1 LPTILLPLSKALAL
15 MTARHH
21 HFLSQCYLKGFTKGK
36 SKKSKLAVI
45 DVKGKK
51 SFETTPRN
59 VGGVRDFNRV
69 EIEGVDPNHLESELS
84 KFEGQAATALKKLR
98 ENLDFSGETKD
109 VLLNFIALIA
119 VRSPER
125 REHMTKFHAQVAERI
140 MGMTLDS
147 KEMWESQTSKLKDNG
162 DRAKKVSY
170 EDAKE
175 FFDSKK
181 FTIEVAR
188 EHHINMEMVQIDAI
202 LPFLFNRKWLLVV
215 ANDETG
221 PFITT
226 DRPMNLSWIEPEKI
240 PPFYRA
246 SPGFGLMGTE
256 VYFPISQE
264 LALIGEFDGEDK
276 TIEANEGLVAVLN
289 SKMLFNLD
297 YQIYAPKFDFKFFG
311 KNSDILSGKDLLREL
326 GA

>member
-1 LPTILLPLSKALAL
+1 

-21 HFLSQCYLKGFTKGK
+21 HFLSQCYLKGFTRGK
-36 SKKSKLAVI
+36 SKKSKLSVI

-84 KFEGQAATALKKLR
+84 KFEGIAATALKRLKDT
-98 ENLDFSGETKD
+98 LDFSGETKD
-109 VLLNFIALIA
+109 IILNLIALIA

-125 REHMTKFHAQVAERI
+125 REHMRQFEAQIAERI

-147 KEMWESQTSKLKDNG
+147 KEMWEGQVNKLDAGEKPKN
-162 DRAKKVSY
+162 KVSY

-175 FFDSKK
+175 FFESKK
-181 FTIEVAR
+181 YTIEVAR
-188 EHHINMEMVQIDAI
+188 EHQIRMEMVQIDAI
-202 LPFLFNRKWLLVV
+202 LPCLFGRQWTLITSD
-215 ANDETG
+215 DESG

-226 DRPMNLSWIEPEKI
+226 DRPMNLSWIKPEEV

-246 SPGFGLMGTE
+246 SPGFGLKGTE
-256 VYFPISQE
+256 VYFPISQN

-276 TIEANEGLVAVLN
+276 TVKANKSLVSVLN
-289 SKMLFNLD
+289 SKMLFNLNC
-297 YQIYAPKFDFKFFG
+297 QIYAPKFDFKFFG
-311 KNSDILSGKDLLREL
+311 KDNDILSGKDLLREI

>member
-1 LPTILLPLSKALAL
+1 

-45 DVKGKK
+45 DAKGKK

-84 KFEGQAATALKKLR
+84 KFEGEAATALKKLR
-98 ENLDFSGETKD
+98 ETLDFSGETKD
-109 VLLNFIALIA
+109 ILLNLIALIA

-125 REHMTKFHAQVAERI
+125 REHMRKFQAQIAERI

-147 KEMWESQTSKLKDNG
+147 KDRWESQVSKLENDSNQ
-162 DRAKKVSY
+162 ANNVSY

-175 FFDSKK
+175 FFDSKEY
-181 FTIEVAR
+181 TIDVAR
-188 EHHINMEMVQIDAI
+188 EHHIRMEMIQIDAI
-202 LPFLFNRKWLLVV
+202 LPCLFNRKWLLVV

-221 PFITT
+221 PSITT
-226 DRPMNLSWIEPEKI
+226 DRPMNLSWKEPDKI

-246 SPGFGLMGTE
+246 NPGFGLMDTE

-289 SKMLFNLD
+289 SKMLFNLNC
-297 YQIYAPKFDFKFFG
+297 QIYAPKFDFKFFG
-311 KNSDILSGKDLLREL
+311 KNNDILSGKDLLREI

>member
-1 LPTILLPLSKALAL
+1 

-21 HFLSQCYLKGFTKGK
+21 HFLSQCYLKGFTHGQ
-36 SKKSKLAVI
+36 SKKSKLSVI

-69 EIEGVDPNHLESELS
+69 EIEGINPNHLESELS
-84 KFEGQAATALKKLR
+84 KFEGMAATALKKLKDTQ
-98 ENLDFSGETKD
+98 DFSGETKD
-109 VLLNFIALIA
+109 IILNLITLIA

-125 REHMTKFHAQVAERI
+125 REHMRQFEAQIAERI

-147 KEMWESQTSKLKDNG
+147 KEMWEGQVNKLDADKKPNN
-162 DRAKKVSY
+162 KVSY

-175 FFDSKK
+175 FFESKK
-181 FTIEVAR
+181 YTIEVAR
-188 EHHINMEMVQIDAI
+188 EHHIRMEMVQIDAI
-202 LPFLFNRKWLLVV
+202 LPCLFGRQWTLITSD
-215 ANDETG
+215 DESG

-226 DRPMNLSWIEPEKI
+226 DRPVNLSWIKPEEV
-240 PPFYRA
+240 PPFNRA
-246 SPGFGLMGTE
+246 NPGFGLKGTE
-256 VYFPISQE
+256 VYFPISQN

-276 TIEANEGLVAVLN
+276 TLQANKSLVSVLN
-289 SKMLFNLD
+289 SKMLFNLNC
-297 YQIYAPKFDFKFFG
+297 QIYAPKFDFNFFG
-311 KNSDILSGKDLLREL
+311 KDNDILTGKDLLREI

>member
-1 LPTILLPLSKALAL
+1 

-36 SKKSKLAVI
+36 SKKSRLAVI
-45 DVKGKK
+45 DAKGKK

-69 EIEGVDPNHLESELS
+69 EIEGVDPNYLESELS

-98 ENLDFSGETKD
+98 ETLDFSGEIKD
-109 VLLNFIALIA
+109 ILLNLIALIA

-125 REHMTKFHAQVAERI
+125 REHMRKFQAQIAERV

-147 KEMWESQTSKLKDNG
+147 KERWESQTSKLENDG
-162 DRAKKVSY
+162 DLTNRVSF

-181 FTIEVAR
+181 YTINVAR
-188 EHHINMEMVQIDAI
+188 EHHIRMEMEQIDAI
-202 LPFLFNRKWLLVV
+202 LPCLFNRKWLLVV
-215 ANDETG
+215 ANDESG

-226 DRPMNLSWIEPEKI
+226 DRPMNLSWKEPDKI

-246 SPGFGLMGTE
+246 SPGFGLTGTE

-276 TIEANEGLVAVLN
+276 TIEANQGLVAVLN

-297 YQIYAPKFDFKFFG
+297 CQIYAPKFDFKFFG
-311 KNSDILSGKDLLREL
+311 KNNDILSGKELLREI